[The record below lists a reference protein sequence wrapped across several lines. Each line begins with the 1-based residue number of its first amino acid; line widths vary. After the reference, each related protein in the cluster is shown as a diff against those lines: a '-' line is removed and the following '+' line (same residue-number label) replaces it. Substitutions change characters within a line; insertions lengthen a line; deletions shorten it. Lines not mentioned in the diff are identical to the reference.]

1 MARPARVDDAVPD
14 VPAVLSGRVVRLMIV
29 PPVHIFTI
37 AAKRGDAMALDI
49 EEPIATEE
57 DLRAILPRWP
67 GNASRKDLDRLNDV
81 ARAFIARTPYLVIS
95 SVGAD
100 GRHDISP
107 KGDARGFVQV
117 HDDKTLI
124 IPDRLGDHRLD
135 TFENLI
141 ADPRLGLFFLI
152 PDHTETLRIA
162 GTGRIAR
169 DQSLRTA
176 FAVNGRLPE
185 LVLVATVEQVF
196 MHCSKSVVRSQ
207 LWSPEHWR
215 DTTDA
220 PTLAQWFKG
229 AVDTDQTLDDVQA
242 VHDNDRLTRLY
253 LRSCAPKHLI
263 ADTEPSTTL
272 AEVYWD

>member
-141 ADPRLGLFFLI
+141 AETIQHFNPARPIYIEDESRLIGSCRIPDGLFALKEEGERVELHLSKEDRIQRLVRDYGDADPQELADSVRKITKRLGSERAMLAIEQIEQGNL
-152 PDHTETLRIA
+152 
-162 GTGRIAR
+162 
-169 DQSLRTA
+169 SKA
-176 FAVNGRLPE
+176 FE
-185 LVLVATVEQVF
+185 LVLHYYDRAYTR
-196 MHCSKSVVRSQ
+196 SV
-207 LWSPEHWR
+207 
-215 DTTDA
+215 
-220 PTLAQWFKG
+220 
-229 AVDTDQTLDDVQA
+229 
-242 VHDNDRLTRLY
+242 
-253 LRSCAPKHLI
+253 
-263 ADTEPSTTL
+263 
-272 AEVYWD
+272 